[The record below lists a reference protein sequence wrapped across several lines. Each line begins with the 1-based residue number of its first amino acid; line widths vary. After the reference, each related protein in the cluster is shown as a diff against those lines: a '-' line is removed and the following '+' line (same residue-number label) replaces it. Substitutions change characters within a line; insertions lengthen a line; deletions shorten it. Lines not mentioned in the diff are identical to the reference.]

1 MMQKYFG
8 KFAKELN
15 LPFEELFS
23 FGHTR
28 LNPDE
33 PFSMTIL
40 ACGSVGTRMASANC
54 TVK

>member
-15 LPFEELFS
+15 VPFEELFS

-33 PFSMTIL
+33 PLQYDYPGVTSQ
-40 ACGSVGTRMASANC
+40 SAREWRQ
-54 TVK
+54 